1 MKKLLVPTDFSDYAR
16 EALIYAIELCKELGG
31 GEIVFM
37 NAYPLTSISPYVYD
51 QLIDSIRKDISE
63 NTINKLKDVWHK
75 SSKGLL
81 KGNKIKGNKIS
92 VKFVGKEGTIVDNI
106 VETAK
111 KEKVDLIVMGTKG
124 AGKIKRILFGS
135 TASKVIAKAH
145 CPVLA
150 IPKFARYKKL
160 NNILYVTEC
169 KRHELHNI
177 ADLCKIAEIYN
188 SSVHIVYITD
198 KFKTIGKKDLETFK
212 EEVLKTTKIRKLH
225 FEYIRSNDIE
235 GAVEVYIQ
243 LKKVSL
249 IALTTKRSSLFK
261 KIFNK
266 GLARELAFHT
276 KIPLLAYHR

>member
-1 MKKLLVPTDFSDYAR
+1 MKKILVPTDFSDYAR
-16 EALIYAIELCKELGG
+16 EALIYAIELCKEFGE

-81 KGNKIKGNKIS
+81 KGNKVS
-92 VKFVGKEGTIVDNI
+92 VKFVGKEGTIVDSI

-111 KEKVDLIVMGTKG
+111 KEKVDMIIMGTKG

-135 TASKVIAKAH
+135 TASKVIEKAH

-150 IPKFARYKKL
+150 VPKFARYKKV
-160 NNILYVTEC
+160 NTILYVTEC

-177 ADLCKIAEIYN
+177 EDLCKIAEVYK

-198 KFKTIGKKDLETFK
+198 KFKTIGKKELDTFK
-212 EEVLKTTKIRKLH
+212 DEVLKKSGIKKLH

-235 GAVEVYIQ
+235 DAVEVYIQ

-249 IALTTKRSSLFK
+249 IALTTKRSSIFK

-266 GLARELAFHT
+266 GLARELSFHT